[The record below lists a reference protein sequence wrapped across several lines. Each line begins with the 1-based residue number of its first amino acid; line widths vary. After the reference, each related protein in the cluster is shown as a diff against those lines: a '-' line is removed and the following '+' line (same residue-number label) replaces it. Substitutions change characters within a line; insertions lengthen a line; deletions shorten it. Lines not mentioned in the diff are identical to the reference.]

1 MKNIYLIISD
11 DKVIIDLKIN
21 EIIKNNSNST
31 ILRYDLEEV
40 SVEHLI
46 EDLDTY
52 NFLEEKKI
60 VIGLHASF
68 LNSEKKEVVSHNLD
82 SLEKYIKTPNPD
94 NILIL
99 VVDKIDKKKKIVKT
113 LLETCEVLEKEY
125 SLTELV
131 KNNLDDYKMDAKTI
145 DLLIEYC
152 QNNERIINELE
163 KLKLYKL
170 EEKVITTNDIKEI
183 VSKNID
189 DNIFTLIDFIINEK
203 KGEAFEIYNKLI
215 LHGEQVANIISK
227 LANKIRLIYQV
238 KVFLKEGKS
247 DLEISKLL
255 KMHSYP
261 IKLAREASY
270 SYSDQILLKYLN
282 KLANLDYDLKSGR
295 GNPNIMFETFIVEI

>member
-1 MKNIYLIISD
+1 MKNVYLIISD

-21 EIIKNNSNST
+21 EIIKKNSNST

-40 SVEHLI
+40 SIERLI

-60 VIGLHASF
+60 VIGLNASF
-68 LNSEKKEVVSHNLD
+68 LNSEKKELVSHDLV
-82 SLEKYIKTPNPD
+82 SLEKYLNNPNLD

-99 VVDKIDKKKKIVKT
+99 VVDKIDKKKKIVKC
-113 LLETCEVLEKEY
+113 LMESCEVLEKEY
-125 SLTELV
+125 SLTDLI
-131 KNNLDDYKMDAKTI
+131 KNNLDDYKMEKTTI
-145 DLLIEYC
+145 DLLSEYC

-170 EEKVITTNDIKEI
+170 EEKVITTNDVKEI
-183 VSKNID
+183 VSKNVD
-189 DNIFTLIDFIINEK
+189 DNIFSLIDFIINDRK
-203 KGEAFEIYNKLI
+203 KEAFEIYNELI
-215 LHGEQVANIISK
+215 LHGEQVANIIPK

-238 KVFLKEGKS
+238 KVFLKDGKS

-270 SYSDQILLKYLN
+270 RYSNQVLLEYLN

-295 GNPNIMFETFIVEI
+295 GNPSIIFETFIAEI